1 MSNYRHNLGNPPWST
16 PKSTHLYTVISFRP
30 SPHNDIFIYHRVGVG
45 VCLYSQGEADHIKP
59 CTSPGNEK
67 REGTSPFSFLM
78 LASLSILGNCS
89 RRLTAPSGD
98 WLSALAMPQQV
109 LGGRER
115 RPSVPSVPWQA
126 ASPSQTRR
134 HSPPGGSQPF
144 SWHSH
149 SSESSGSACAHMN
162 AVA

>member
-1 MSNYRHNLGNPPWST
+1 MTSSFTTEWEWECAST
-16 PKSTHLYTVISFRP
+16 PKGKLITLNPAPLQET
-30 SPHNDIFIYHRVGVG
+30 
-45 VCLYSQGEADHIKP
+45 
-59 CTSPGNEK
+59 K

-109 LGGRER
+109 LGGREH